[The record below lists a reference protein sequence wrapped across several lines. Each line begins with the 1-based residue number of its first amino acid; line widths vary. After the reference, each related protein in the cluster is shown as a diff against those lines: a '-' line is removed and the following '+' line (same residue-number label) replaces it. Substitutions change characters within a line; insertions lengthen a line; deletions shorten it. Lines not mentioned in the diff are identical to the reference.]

1 MEFFCCDEKFLN
13 MPTYIEHLRSHT
25 DNENLYIKCNTCYQS
40 CPNWDSFRRHNLKY
54 HKDNN
59 PLDLLND
66 YQSMLKRIISDSSNS
81 EQENVTPDADPFLVD
96 DQFSSENSTEVE
108 QNFLKSKV
116 LYAQY
121 LLDMTSKY
129 KLTKNTV
136 DDFNRN
142 TKKLVNAFLDNL
154 KVFG

>member
-1 MEFFCCDEKFLN
+1 
-13 MPTYIEHLRSHT
+13 MPTFITHLRSHT

-59 PLDLLND
+59 PLDVLND
-66 YQSMLKRIISDSSNS
+66 YQSMLKRIISDSSNN
-81 EQENVTPDADPFLVD
+81 EQEKVTPDADPFIVD

-142 TKKLVNAFLDNL
+142 TKKLVIAFLDNL
-154 KVFG
+154 KVFV